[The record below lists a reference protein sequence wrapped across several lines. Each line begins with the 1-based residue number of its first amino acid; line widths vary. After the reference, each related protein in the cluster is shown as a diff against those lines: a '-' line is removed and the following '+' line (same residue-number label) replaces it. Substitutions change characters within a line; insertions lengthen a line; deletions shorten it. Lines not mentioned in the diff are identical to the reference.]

1 MKIAPG
7 SSMKRLYF
15 LGIGG
20 ALMGSLAQ
28 LASEMGFAVSG
39 SDSGIYPPM
48 SDQLAAANIEVFEG
62 FDPAQLEPEPDLVV
76 IGDTV
81 SQTPRELQQ
90 VVEGAG
96 RALDTV
102 GSRRPLTL
110 VVVGP
115 RPDSGVLTAL
125 SRHARVLPVG
135 EAADEDS
142 LRNWLAVLMPL
153 KMPTVAGG
161 AGHAPASLDAL
172 AANSDPLTRELLDT
186 ASQGIP
192 GAVAELLYGLIDAPF
207 EGFDFEDDTGIA
219 E

>member
-1 MKIAPG
+1 MTATTPIERVADVLELAHFRRMPTPIQIAGLEINAPAA
-7 SSMKRLYF
+7 F
-15 LGIGG
+15 V
-20 ALMGSLAQ
+20 AQ
-28 LASEMGFAVSG
+28 SPS
-39 SDSGIYPPM
+39 
-48 SDQLAAANIEVFEG
+48 
-62 FDPAQLEPEPDLVV
+62 PDLVV

-115 RPDSGVLTAL
+115 RPDSGVLTDL
-125 SRHARVLPVG
+125 SRYARVLPVG
-135 EAADEDS
+135 EAADESS

-153 KMPTVAGG
+153 TMPTLAGVG
-161 AGHAPASLDAL
+161 QLPASLDAL
-172 AANSDPLTRELLDT
+172 SANSDPLAQELLD
-186 ASQGIP
+186 AAVHGVPS
-192 GAVAELLYGLIDAPF
+192 AVAEVLYGIIEAPF
-207 EGFDFEDDTGIA
+207 EGFDFEDGTGIA

>member
-1 MKIAPG
+1 MTATTPIERVADVLELAHFRRMPTPIQIAGLDIHAP
-7 SSMKRLYF
+7 
-15 LGIGG
+15 
-20 ALMGSLAQ
+20 
-28 LASEMGFAVSG
+28 
-39 SDSGIYPPM
+39 
-48 SDQLAAANIEVFEG
+48 AAFVAKS
-62 FDPAQLEPEPDLVV
+62 PSPDLVV

-135 EAADEDS
+135 EAVDEDS

-153 KMPTVAGG
+153 KMPTLAGG
-161 AGHAPASLDAL
+161 AGHVPASLDAL
-172 AANSDPLTRELLDT
+172 AANSDPLTRALLDA
-186 ASQGIP
+186 ASQGVP

-207 EGFDFEDDTGIA
+207 EGFDFEDGTGTA

>member
-1 MKIAPG
+1 MIATTPIE
-7 SSMKRLYF
+7 RVANVLE
-15 LGIGG
+15 
-20 ALMGSLAQ
+20 LAHFRRMPTPIQ
-28 LASEMGFAVSG
+28 IAGLEFKA
-39 SDSGIYPPM
+39 P
-48 SDQLAAANIEVFEG
+48 AAFV
-62 FDPAQLEPEPDLVV
+62 AQSPSPDLVV

-135 EAADEDS
+135 EAADESS

-153 KMPTVAGG
+153 KLPTIAGG
-161 AGHAPASLDAL
+161 ARHVPASIDAL
-172 AANSDPLTRELLDT
+172 GTISDPLAKSLLEV
-186 ASQGIP
+186 AAQGVP
-192 GAVAELLYGLIDAPF
+192 GDVAEVLYDLIEAPF
-207 EGFDFEDDTGIA
+207 DGFDFEDGT
-219 E
+219 ETLE

>member
-1 MKIAPG
+1 MTATTPIERVADV
-7 SSMKRLYF
+7 LV
-15 LGIGG
+15 
-20 ALMGSLAQ
+20 LAQ
-28 LASEMGFAVSG
+28 FRRMPTPIQIAGLDINA
-39 SDSGIYPPM
+39 P
-48 SDQLAAANIEVFEG
+48 AAFVAKS
-62 FDPAQLEPEPDLVV
+62 PSPDLVV

-153 KMPTVAGG
+153 KMPNVAGG
-161 AGHAPASLDAL
+161 ASHAPASLDAL

>member
-1 MKIAPG
+1 MTATTPIERVADVLELAHFRRMPTPIQIAGLEIKAPAA
-7 SSMKRLYF
+7 F
-15 LGIGG
+15 V
-20 ALMGSLAQ
+20 AQ
-28 LASEMGFAVSG
+28 SPL
-39 SDSGIYPPM
+39 
-48 SDQLAAANIEVFEG
+48 
-62 FDPAQLEPEPDLVV
+62 PDLVV

-135 EAADEDS
+135 EAADEGS

-153 KMPTVAGG
+153 TMPTVASG
-161 AGHAPASLDAL
+161 AGHVPASLESLGAKG
-172 AANSDPLTRELLDT
+172 DPLTKALLD
-186 ASQGIP
+186 AAAQGVP
-192 GAVAELLYGLIDAPF
+192 GDVAEVLYDLIETPF
-207 EGFDFEDDTGIA
+207 DGFDFEDGTETVG
-219 E
+219 